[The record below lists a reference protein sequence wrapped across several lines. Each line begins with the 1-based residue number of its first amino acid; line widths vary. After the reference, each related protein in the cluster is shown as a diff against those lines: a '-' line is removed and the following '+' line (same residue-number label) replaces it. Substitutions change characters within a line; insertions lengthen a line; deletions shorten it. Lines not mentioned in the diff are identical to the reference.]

1 MQFKSAQKL
10 WNEIKSDETKL
21 ITTMNDLKRKAEKQH
36 SAKIY
41 NFWGPR
47 SNTSTDIST
56 ATATTTSTVAD
67 KPAQRKVM
75 DRLAEV
81 NKNIS
86 SLTKLD

>member
-47 SNTSTDIST
+47 SKISTDISPAIT
-56 ATATTTSTVAD
+56 SPNSSTATTTSTVAD
-67 KPAQRKVM
+67 KPAQRLWT
-75 DRLAEV
+75 D
-81 NKNIS
+81 
-86 SLTKLD
+86 